1 MGKSFHLSGPQ
12 FLPLNR
18 TKGHAL
24 LPLPHWRLF
33 EESNK
38 ITGMLLLMFW
48 SKDTPLVRDGARL

>member
-1 MGKSFHLSGPQ
+1 MDKSFHLSGPQ

-18 TKGHAL
+18 AEGHAL

-38 ITGMLLLMFW
+38 ITGMLLLMF
-48 SKDTPLVRDGARL
+48 